1 MKVRW
6 ARYVAGM
13 GGNCMQGFGLKTKR
27 ATQKIWFRWKDN
39 IEMDLKCDD
48 MVWRR
53 YISGS
58 REVPLPDT
66 YKQGKEFRVS

>member
-1 MKVRW
+1 LRR

-13 GGNCMQGFGLKTKR
+13 GEKSTACRALLLK
-27 ATQKIWFRWKDN
+27 QKEPLRRYRFRWKDN

-58 REVPLPDT
+58 V
-66 YKQGKEFRVS
+66 